1 MKFLDNNET
10 KLVEIGKL
18 ISFIVKLERIDEN
31 LRIELS
37 NIKIWKEVILSVFHL
52 FITIV
57 VKRSKFKCKTER
69 RYFFSR
75 VGEGGAG
82 AGPAAADSSSR
93 QMLFH
98 NETNQFSA
106 SSSGENKSTWFSL
119 QTKITNENH
128 VDLLN
133 ENHVDV
139 FSPDVKA
146 ENCPSWFDVCC
157 INDLEEEEEDLDW
170 LRVNPKNLMFHSLY
184 VYND

>member
-119 QTKITNENH
+119 QTKITLIYFHPMFSECI
-128 VDLLN
+128 VLWMLGGFPDLRLWY
-133 ENHVDV
+133 
-139 FSPDVKA
+139 FSSVIGHKVANPFSFALVLA
-146 ENCPSWFDVCC
+146 LTLSERSFASNLSWY
-157 INDLEEEEEDLDW
+157 
-170 LRVNPKNLMFHSLY
+170 K
-184 VYND
+184 